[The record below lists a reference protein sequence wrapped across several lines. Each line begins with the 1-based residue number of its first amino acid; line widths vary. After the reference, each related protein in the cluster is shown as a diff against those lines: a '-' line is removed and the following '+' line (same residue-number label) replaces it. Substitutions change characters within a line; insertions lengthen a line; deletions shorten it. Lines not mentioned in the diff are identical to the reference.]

1 MHFGPD
7 GRIIIGVMG
16 TVKTNYQD
24 DPVLRDFK
32 ASARRVLGSHLREL
46 VLFGSRARG
55 DETAQSD
62 YDLLVVVDQVDEG
75 VNRGIDEIAGQAL
88 LDHGAV
94 LSAFS
99 ISETDRTQRKFS
111 PLLLNIRR
119 EGVAI

>member
-1 MHFGPD
+1 M
-7 GRIIIGVMG
+7 
-16 TVKTNYQD
+16 
-24 DPVLRDFK
+24 RDFTT
-32 ASARRVLGSHLREL
+32 SVRRILGSHLKEL

-62 YDLLVVVDQVDEG
+62 YDLLVVVDQVNEG

-119 EGVAI
+119 EGVTILATTSST